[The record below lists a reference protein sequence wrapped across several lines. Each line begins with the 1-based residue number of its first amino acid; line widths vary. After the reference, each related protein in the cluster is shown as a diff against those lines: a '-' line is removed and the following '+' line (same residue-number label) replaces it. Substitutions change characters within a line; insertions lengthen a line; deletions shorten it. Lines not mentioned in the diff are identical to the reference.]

1 MPKKKKIIP
10 YEEGTC
16 PVCGGIE
23 LDYSDSYIEDN
34 SAGYEWACP
43 DCNSTGVEWHFLT
56 FSQHTSRTIRG
67 KLVTKVFDPDKQA
80 KPDKDAVI
88 IEVYRGCASVASK
101 PEGVRVIIRDLD

>member
-16 PVCGGIE
+16 PVCGGLD
-23 LDYSDSYIEDN
+23 LDYSDPYLEDA

-43 DCNSTGVEWHFLT
+43 DCNSTGVEWHSLT
-56 FSQHTSRTIRG
+56 FSCHVARSVWG
-67 KLVTKVFDPDKQA
+67 KDKIKCFDPDKQA